1 MLQQDAYGGAEA
13 HANGL
18 TDGEHICAR
27 FALCFLH
34 VGAAYAL
41 LAVPTN
47 ISLTACKQ
55 GLNEAALLNVT
66 PTPGLVHDSNL
77 LLLRVLS

>member
-1 MLQQDAYGGAEA
+1 MLMVVLR
-13 HANGL
+13 HMLMGL
-18 TDGEHICAR
+18 LMVSTYALA
-27 FALCFLH
+27 FVLCFLH

-41 LAVPTN
+41 LAVPTKL
-47 ISLTACKQ
+47 SSTACKQ